1 MVTREAVIE
10 ALRHVQ
16 EPELG
21 QDLITLNMVKDIEV
35 ENDTVRFTIML
46 TTQAC
51 PLKEKI
57 KAQCEEAVRRLPGI
71 KTIDVR
77 LGASVSRG
85 RSPREGGPFPWDKN
99 VGVVGKSL
107 LQEEN

>member
-35 ENDTVRFTIML
+35 ENDTVRFTIVL

-57 KAQCEEAVRRLPGI
+57 KAQCEE
-71 KTIDVR
+71 
-77 LGASVSRG
+77 
-85 RSPREGGPFPWDKN
+85 
-99 VGVVGKSL
+99 
-107 LQEEN
+107 